1 MNPEIIVTVLCG
13 LAILVGVAGI
23 VIPVLPG
30 SILIGLSLLA
40 WALWGGAGTT
50 GWVVFGVGLALVLA
64 GMAASAV
71 LTGRKLKEHRI
82 PSRSVV
88 TGLVFGVA
96 GMFLIP
102 VVGLFVGFAAGLLLS
117 ESHRTRDFRTAMTT
131 SWAALKA
138 TGVGMLVGI
147 RLPMGGLFWWPYG
160 AGHARERHRVV
171 EDAAERPLRAV
182 LEQGAALLV
191 VEIGDEGVQLLGAW
205 RVEVET
211 GFRALLVVH
220 GGVGHGSSS

>member
-1 MNPEIIVTVLCG
+1 MNSEIVVSVLCG
-13 LAILVGVAGI
+13 LAIVVGVAGV

-50 GWVVFGVGLALVLA
+50 GWVVFSVGVAFVLA
-64 GMAASAV
+64 GMTASAV

-88 TGLVFGVA
+88 TGLVFGVV

-102 VVGLFVGFAAGLLLS
+102 VVGLFVGFATGLLLS
-117 ESHRTRDFRTAMTT
+117 ESHRTRDIRTAVNT

-138 TGVGMLVGI
+138 TGVGML
-147 RLPMGGLFWWPYG
+147 MEFGL
-160 AGHARERHRVV
+160 ACL
-171 EDAAERPLRAV
+171 AASTWVIGVWVAAV
-182 LEQGAALLV
+182 N
-191 VEIGDEGVQLLGAW
+191 
-205 RVEVET
+205 
-211 GFRALLVVH
+211 
-220 GGVGHGSSS
+220 